1 MHCACGFDQFV
12 DRVRRSVV
20 HDAPRWFVVARGVS
34 TIGLGCTP
42 LGTAGVGDAALWG
55 RANVNV
61 YQGQVQKRCKSC
73 ARLRAEKPIGG
84 GAVVAGWVAGSTVL
98 LLMSDI
104 VDAACAFVQFRGQG
118 SAIESPVVIVEE
130 DLPEDVIEAVETTT
144 QLPLGAVVAR
154 YVYRAA
160 IPSTLSG
167 EYRVLLLDR
176 CLNVTT
182 PVMTIIREAV

>member
-1 MHCACGFDQFV
+1 MRCACGYNLFV

-20 HDAPRWFVVARGVS
+20 HDAPRWFIVSRGVS
-34 TIGLGCTP
+34 TIGLGFTP
-42 LGTAGVGDAALWG
+42 LGTAGVGDAELWG
-55 RANVNV
+55 RANVDV
-61 YQGQVQKRCKSC
+61 YQGRVQKRCKSC

-84 GAVVAGWVAGSTVL
+84 GAVVGGWVAGDTIL
-98 LLMSDI
+98 LLMSDV

-118 SAIESPVVIVEE
+118 MAIESPVVIVEE
-130 DLPEDVIEAVETTT
+130 DLPQGVLDAVETTT

-154 YVYRAA
+154 YVYRAE

-182 PVMTIIREAV
+182 PVMTITREAA